1 MLGWKLCRRR
11 LAFAEA
17 GLAACFWLEDL
28 LGCARAW
35 VYAGER
41 GLGGGEFLAFDDEL
55 DLGGVQGLTLE
66 QGGCHAV
73 HDVLVGVE
81 NRVGRLVGGVN
92 EAANLGVNLVSG
104 LVGEVAVL
112 CDLASEED
120 LLFLLAEGHRSE
132 AAHAEFADHLA
143 GKF

>member
-41 GLGGGEFLAFDDEL
+41 GLGGWEFLAFDDQL
-55 DLGGVQGLTLE
+55 DLGGVQGLALQ

-73 HDVLVGVE
+73 HDVLVGLEDGVS
-81 NRVGRLVGGVN
+81 RLVSGVD
-92 EAANLGVNLVSG
+92 EGANLGVDLLGCVG
-104 LVGEVAVL
+104 GEVAGL
-112 CDLASEED
+112 PDLAAKED
-120 LLFLLAEGHRSE
+120 VRL
-132 AAHAEFADHLA
+132 
-143 GKF
+143 